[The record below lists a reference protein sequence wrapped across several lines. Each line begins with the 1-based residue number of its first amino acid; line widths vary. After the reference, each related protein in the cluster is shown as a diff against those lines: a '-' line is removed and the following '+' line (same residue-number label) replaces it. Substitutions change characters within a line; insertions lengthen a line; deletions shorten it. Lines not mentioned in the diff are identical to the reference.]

1 MDSYK
6 ISFRRSAE
14 KELRKVPHSDLRRV
28 MDRIGALSGN
38 PRPAGAQ
45 MLKGEDRYY
54 RIRPR
59 DYRVIY
65 ELDDPGRQVII
76 IKVGHRREV
85 YR

>member
-6 ISFRRSAE
+6 VSFRRSAE
-14 KELRKVPHSDLRRV
+14 KELRKIQKSDLRRV
-28 MDRIGALSGN
+28 TDRVGALSVN

-54 RIRPR
+54 RIRQG

-65 ELDDPGRQVII
+65 ELDDPDRQVII
-76 IKVGHRREV
+76 IKIGHRREV